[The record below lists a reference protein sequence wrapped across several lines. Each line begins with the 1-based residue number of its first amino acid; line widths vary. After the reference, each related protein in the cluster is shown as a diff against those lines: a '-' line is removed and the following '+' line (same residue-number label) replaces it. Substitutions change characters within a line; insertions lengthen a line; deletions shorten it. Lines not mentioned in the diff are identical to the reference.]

1 MNHSRYAAVLALT
14 AALAAAPAAAAEPN
28 AAVLNARQVR
38 ALRCRCCGRRGLD
51 PRFEHLLLRLQARV
65 GSELRFT
72 SGRRCP
78 RHNAHVGGVRNS
90 RHLLGQAADVA
101 VPAVRQRAFCAAARA
116 LGFRRVLPDAR
127 RNYVHLSL

>member
-1 MNHSRYAAVLALT
+1 MKRFRIAALLALSG
-14 AALAAAPAAAAEPN
+14 ALLAMPAGAAEKTPPVWN
-28 AAVLNARQVR
+28 SRQIK

-51 PRFEHLLLRLQARV
+51 PCFEHLLLRLQARV

-90 RHLLGQAADVA
+90 RHLRGQAADVA